1 MDTCSERGVAAVIAE
16 SGAAEDVVAGRCLYV
31 AGSDLFIRL
40 NQPAQRLPLHW
51 AAHVEQLDLV
61 GYAAFYDGPPAPALA
76 RIRQGIANTLAR
88 RVTVTGD
95 GAIRRIS
102 ARRLRLPS
110 AVDLLAQDLWLYAI
124 LRPHLARH
132 YAIGIVYDP
141 ESALLAACL
150 KRSGRVETL
159 VYHDIDY
166 YPAVHPHGRRITAWR
181 ERMLVRMADAV
192 LSVSRPLVALRE
204 QQGARRVFYL
214 PNGVD
219 YETFSAANRLRA
231 PHPPT
236 LLYAG
241 TLDLRWGVDLPIRA
255 LPRLRERLP
264 GVRLLIAGDG
274 PASAQLRALAGEA
287 GVSEAVR
294 FLGFVPYDRLPAIMA
309 EADLGLA
316 TSREDIFRQYASPL
330 KIVEYMAAGLP
341 VICSGGGEAALMVE
355 ESGGGVNIPFVPE
368 ALAEATA
375 ALLAHQDALATRR
388 NAAVAYARGRTWD
401 SLGRQLAA
409 DLRELARD
417 GAQPRR
423 ERRLT

>member
-1 MDTCSERGVAAVIAE
+1 MGTCSEQVATATAAGSIAT
-16 SGAAEDVVAGRCLYV
+16 SDVVKGRCLYV

-40 NQPAQRLPLHW
+40 NQPAQRLPLYW

-61 GYAAFYDGPPAPALA
+61 GYTAFYDGPPAPAPA
-76 RIRQGIANTLAR
+76 RIRQGIANILMR
-88 RVTVTGD
+88 RVSVTSEGV
-95 GAIRRIS
+95 IRRIS

-110 AVDLLAQDLWLYAI
+110 VIDLLAQDLWLYAI
-124 LRPHLARH
+124 LRSHLARH
-132 YAIGIVYDP
+132 YTIAIVYDP

-150 KRSGRVETL
+150 KKSGRVEML

-166 YPAVHPHGRRITAWR
+166 YPAIHSHRRRITAWR

-192 LSVSRPLVALRE
+192 LSVSRPLAALRE
-204 QQGARRVFYL
+204 RQGARRVFYL

-219 YETFSAANRLRA
+219 YERFNAANQLRA
-231 PHPPT
+231 PHTPT

-255 LPRLRERLP
+255 LPHLRERLP
-264 GVRLLIAGDG
+264 GTSLLIVGDG
-274 PASAQLRALAGEA
+274 PANAQLRALADEM

-294 FLGFVPYDRLPAIMA
+294 FLGFIPYDHLPAIMA

-355 ESGGGVNIPFVPE
+355 ESGGGVNIPFAPE
-368 ALAEATA
+368 ALAEAAA
-375 ALLAHQDALATRR
+375 ALLTQPDALAARR
-388 NAAVAYARGRTWD
+388 SAALAYAKSRAWD
-401 SLGRQLAA
+401 SLGKQLAA
-409 DLRELARD
+409 DLRELTRAA
-417 GAQPRR
+417 AQHQR
-423 ERRLT
+423 ERRFT